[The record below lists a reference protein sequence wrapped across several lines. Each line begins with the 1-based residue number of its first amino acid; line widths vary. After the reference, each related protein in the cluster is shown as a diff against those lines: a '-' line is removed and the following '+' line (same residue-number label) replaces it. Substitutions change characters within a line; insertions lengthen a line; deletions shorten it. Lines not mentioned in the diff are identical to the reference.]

1 MLALVF
7 SGVPK
12 AGAPERMSTL
22 EVKAPYM
29 TGAPGRTSCVSTTPN
44 SASAFC
50 CASAPAS
57 VTGLIA
63 PISVNGVTATDWPCS
78 AMVIS
83 PSAIMSSKR
92 RGELTEMMVVTP
104 GSSRIWSSVR
114 PRAIAIISM
123 PSSALPR
130 PIAET

>member
-1 MLALVF
+1 MSWPEATLALVF

-78 AMVIS
+78 AMVIR
-83 PSAIMSSKR
+83 PSDIASS
-92 RGELTEMMVVTP
+92 
-104 GSSRIWSSVR
+104 
-114 PRAIAIISM
+114 
-123 PSSALPR
+123 
-130 PIAET
+130 

>member
-1 MLALVF
+1 MF

-22 EVKAPYM
+22 EVKAPYI
-29 TGAPGRTSCVSTTPN
+29 TGAPGRTSCVSTMPN

-92 RGELTEMMVVTP
+92 RGELTEMIVVTP
-104 GSSRIWSSVR
+104 GSSRIWSSVS